1 MMATANSEFLRI
13 LRGEKKYAQHPPD
26 HRIAEEEEEE
36 EEDEKE
42 EKEEG
47 NCEERGV

>member
-26 HRIAEEEEEE
+26 HRIAEEEEE
-36 EEDEKE
+36 DEKEEE